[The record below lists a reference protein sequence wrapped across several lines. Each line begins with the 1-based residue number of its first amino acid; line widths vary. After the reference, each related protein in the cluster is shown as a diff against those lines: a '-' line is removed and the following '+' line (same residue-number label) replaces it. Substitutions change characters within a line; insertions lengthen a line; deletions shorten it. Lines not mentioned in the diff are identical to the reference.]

1 MMILQ
6 SSDSPGK
13 EHQTINM
20 SKQLWTTSEGAISAS
35 QYPYKL
41 NSKSFSYCKQTMR
54 VKSILTLRYVFSFR
68 SKFYFSWKIQ
78 GSPIG
83 WETATGFVIYKKN
96 FMFEPTDNKLQQR
109 ISADMM
115 FTMTNY
121 ITQASCLSHHSKMK
135 GNQLLAP
142 WVHCT
147 PSTCAVPVMHQQSI
161 CTCFHLRTHGG
172 PHTYPAQGWNQW
184 SPETRTTHRC
194 FPYLKRTGTNGEAS
208 SQTLQG

>member
-1 MMILQ
+1 
-6 SSDSPGK
+6 
-13 EHQTINM
+13 
-20 SKQLWTTSEGAISAS
+20 
-35 QYPYKL
+35 
-41 NSKSFSYCKQTMR
+41 
-54 VKSILTLRYVFSFR
+54 
-68 SKFYFSWKIQ
+68 
-78 GSPIG
+78 
-83 WETATGFVIYKKN
+83 
-96 FMFEPTDNKLQQR
+96 
-109 ISADMM
+109 M

-194 FPYLKRTGTNGEAS
+194 FPYLKRTGTNGESS
-208 SQTLQG
+208 SQTAGLNSTYLVTSSYRCWHSWFPVKLALPYSGWAAWHFSFGSQLASRHTRSAGGSPRWLGWQWRRGRRRWVCWTCFPCCSAWLPLSLTLIHPPWSTVAVWDIDMGARDKQHSVSII